1 MLQTLSEQFRA
12 LGDNMTAVLIVMLLT
27 ALVVWYFTKDHYC
40 KQKSPFMNMSPN
52 GYYYDTDTQKFAS
65 KEDRDKGIQSII
77 KMFDDSG
84 VVYTPAQLAPLTD
97 SFALMLLESEDETE
111 LAALKARMVML
122 IDPTYKVV
130 FAAVQKA
137 AATGN
142 KLDNESEREMTY
154 NILVKYFNARKT
166 PITVARSRWTD
177 ALLIQTFITL
187 RLPAASEFTS

>member
-1 MLQTLSEQFRA
+1 MIPTLSDQFRV
-12 LGDNMTAVLIVMLLT
+12 LSDNMAALLIAMLLT
-27 ALVVWYFTKDHYC
+27 ALVVWYFARGYYC
-40 KQKSPFMNMSPN
+40 KRTSTFMNMSPN
-52 GYYYDTDTQKFAS
+52 GYYYSTETQTFAS

-84 VVYTPAQLAPLTD
+84 VVYTPAQLAPLSD
-97 SFALMLLESEDETE
+97 SFILMLLESEDDTE
-111 LAALKARMVML
+111 LEALKARMVML

-142 KLDNESEREMTY
+142 KLANESEREMTY

-177 ALLIQTFITL
+177 ELLIRTFITL
-187 RLPAASEFTS
+187 RLPAASEFTG